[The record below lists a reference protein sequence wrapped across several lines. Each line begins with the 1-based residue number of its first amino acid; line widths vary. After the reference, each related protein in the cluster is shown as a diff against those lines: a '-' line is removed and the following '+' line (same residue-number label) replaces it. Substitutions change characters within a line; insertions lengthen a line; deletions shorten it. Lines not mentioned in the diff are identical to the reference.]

1 MLNCGILLLIETQD
15 ELNQLAEVTRCLAL
29 DSLHIDEEYVAYMD
43 EVLMVVPRTEI
54 DETHFM
60 RNVKPTLFRKWYK
73 KVKDK

>member
-1 MLNCGILLLIETQD
+1 MIETQE
-15 ELNQLAEVTRCLAL
+15 ELNKLAEVTGIAT

-60 RNVKPTLFRKWYK
+60 RDVEPTIFRKWYK